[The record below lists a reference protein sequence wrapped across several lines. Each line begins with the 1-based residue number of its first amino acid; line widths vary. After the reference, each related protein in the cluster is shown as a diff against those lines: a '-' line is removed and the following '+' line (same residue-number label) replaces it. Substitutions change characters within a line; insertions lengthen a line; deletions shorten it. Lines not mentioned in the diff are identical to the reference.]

1 MSEDIEKVVD
11 SIASN
16 ALKRKETLD
25 RAEAAK
31 KMLDPE
37 TYVQMAMAEINAEP
51 NAHDP
56 KIFHDILYSVICSA
70 MSVWSHDGH
79 LLFLDKDKTIKCL
92 NCGRRFKGEKS
103 VPKTKLCNRERFK
116 A

>member
-1 MSEDIEKVVD
+1 MENVEKLVDDITKN
-11 SIASN
+11 IA
-16 ALKRKETLD
+16 KRNETIN

-56 KIFHDILYSVICSA
+56 QIFHDILYAVICSA

-79 LLFLDKDKTIKCL
+79 LLFLNKDKTIRCL
-92 NCGRRFKGEKS
+92 NCGKKFKGEKS
-103 VPKTKLCNRERFK
+103 APKTRLCNNARFK

>member
-1 MSEDIEKVVD
+1 MSDIEKTVD
-11 SIASN
+11 DIAKN
-16 ALKRKETLD
+16 ATKITETIN

-56 KIFHDILYSVICSA
+56 QVFHDILYSVICSA

-92 NCGRRFKGEKS
+92 NCGKKFKGEKS
-103 VPKTKLCNRERFK
+103 TPKTRLCNNARFK
-116 A
+116 V

>member
-1 MSEDIEKVVD
+1 MNSDINKIVD
-11 SIASN
+11 NVALN
-16 ALKRKETLD
+16 AVKRKDILD

-56 KIFHDILYSVICSA
+56 QIFHDILYSVICSA
-70 MSVWSHDGH
+70 MSVWSHEGH
-79 LLFLDKDKTIKCL
+79 LLFLDKDRTIKCL
-92 NCGRRFKGEKS
+92 NCGKKFKGEKS
-103 VPKTKLCNRERFK
+103 VPKTRLCNRERFK

>member
-1 MSEDIEKVVD
+1 MENVEKMVD
-11 SIASN
+11 NITKN
-16 ALKRKETLD
+16 IVKRND
-25 RAEAAK
+25 AINRAEAAK

-56 KIFHDILYSVICSA
+56 KIFHDILYAVICSA
-70 MSVWSHDGH
+70 ISVWSHDGH
-79 LLFLDKDKTIKCL
+79 LLFLDKDRTIKCL
-92 NCGRRFKGEKS
+92 NCGKKFKGEKTT
-103 VPKTKLCNRERFK
+103 PKTRLCNNARFK

>member
-1 MSEDIEKVVD
+1 MDNIEKIID
-11 SIASN
+11 DATSRAI
-16 ALKRKETLD
+16 KRNNTIN

-56 KIFHDILYSVICSA
+56 KIFHDILYAVICSA
-70 MSVWSHDGH
+70 MNVWRHDGH
-79 LLFLDKDKTIKCL
+79 LLFLDNDRTIKCL
-92 NCGRRFKGEKS
+92 NCGKKFKSEKM
-103 VPKTKLCNRERFK
+103 VPNTRLCNKERFK